1 MLVKL
6 TDITERLLVYPE
18 RMQANIEASKG
29 LTYSQAVLLAL
40 TKKGLTRE
48 AAYAIVQRNAM
59 LTWRTPGKSFKD
71 FLLEDPEVLK
81 YLTPRAVADLFDI
94 SIHMQEVNNTFKKV
108 GIK

>member
-1 MLVKL
+1 VKFTVI
-6 TDITERLLVYPE
+6 TDKLLVYPE
-18 RMQANIEASKG
+18 RMMANIESSKG

-59 LTWRTPGKSFKD
+59 ATWRTPGKSFKD
-71 FLLEDPEVLK
+71 FLLEDPEVLQHLK
-81 YLTPRAVADLFDI
+81 PREVEDLFDM
-94 SIHMQEVNNTFKKV
+94 SVHLREVNNTFRKV